1 MGLSLP
7 EHQNGGTGWA
17 NAPSFCAALTPL
29 LPGLICEMLSCVEHS
44 HDLWAASSGNP
55 SPGSLLSLLSTE
67 ALNIQPDWGCAA
79 AGTLR
84 VRVVLASQFTFS
96 KP

>member
-1 MGLSLP
+1 MP
-7 EHQNGGTGWA
+7 EHQNGGSGWA

-29 LPGLICEMLSCVEHS
+29 LPGLICEMWSCVERS
-44 HDLWAASSGNP
+44 HDLWAASGGNP

-67 ALNIQPDWGCAA
+67 ALNIQPDWGSAA
-79 AGTLR
+79 AGALGKR
-84 VRVVLASQFTFS
+84 AVLASQFTFA